1 MSNST
6 SSSDNQI
13 DQTATTTLPGA
24 TEAEQRLREQ
34 FAGLNLQQIRALQSG
49 LERLSSTDS
58 PLTLNLQDQQALDQQ
73 YQAAHNRFQM
83 GLKDFADFSAG
94 GRGLRLS
101 DTPISQQSFDRAGLG
116 LADLQGQWAKAG
128 LDMGLATNQY
138 RTNTALG
145 LGGALPGAGAF
156 SLGNYLQERMAQPTT
171 HTVGTGYASGSQ
183 TPSGLSTGA
192 QVAGGVGSLAMG
204 AAAAFAI

>member
-1 MSNST
+1 M
-6 SSSDNQI
+6 SSSGSSGDNKI

-24 TEAEQRLREQ
+24 SDAEKALRDQ
-34 FAGLNLQQIRALQSG
+34 FGGLNLQQIRAIQSG
-49 LERLSSTDS
+49 LERLSSTGSVYDM
-58 PLTLNLQDQQALDQQ
+58 PLQDQQALDTQF
-73 YQAAHNRFQM
+73 QAAQNRFNT

-94 GRGLRLS
+94 SRGLRMS

-128 LDMGLATNQY
+128 LDYGLAANQY

-171 HTVGTGYASGSQ
+171 RTVGTGYTSGSQ
-183 TPSGLSTGA
+183 TPSGLNTGM
-192 QVAGGVGSLAMG
+192 QIAGGVGSLALG
-204 AAAAFAI
+204 AASAFAI